1 MLLSLSLIILVALL
15 LSSIFIKLKLPP
27 LIGMLITGLLLG
39 PFFLD
44 LIDISI
50 LNISYELRQ
59 LALIVI
65 LFRAGLSLDI
75 NRLRKI
81 GRPALLISFIPAT
94 LEVIAIVILAPL
106 FFPISYLEAALL
118 GAIVAAVSPAV
129 IVPRM
134 IKFIDKKNNH
144 QSYAPELV
152 LAGAS
157 LDDVYVIVLFTAF
170 LAIAREGQLEVLNMI
185 NFPIKITLGILLG
198 ITLGVSLVYLFKKF
212 HLRDTIKVLIILSV
226 AAMLLYFEQNNN
238 FFISFSGLLATL
250 VIGLTINKTYPVLA
264 NRLKIRFDQLW
275 VIAEIVLFVLVGALI
290 DLSVISTVGILAV
303 ILITSALIFRTLGVY
318 LSVLKSKLTKN
329 EKAFTAIAYLPKATV
344 QAALGSIPLALGI
357 PNGDII
363 FAVSIVAIIL
373 TAPIGAILIDYFGP
387 KLLEKD
393 EI

>member
-1 MLLSLSLIILVALL
+1 MLLSLALIILVSLL
-15 LSSIFIKLKLPP
+15 LSSIFVKLKCPP
-27 LIGMLITGLLLG
+27 LIGMLLTGLLLG

-50 LNISYELRQ
+50 LNVSYELRQ

-81 GRPALLISFIPAT
+81 GRPALLISFVPAT

-106 FFPISYLEAALL
+106 LFPISYLEAALL

-134 IKFIDKKNNH
+134 IKFIDKKKNN

-185 NFPIKITLGILLG
+185 NFPIKIALGILLG

-264 NRLKIRFDQLW
+264 NRLKLGFDQLW

-329 EKAFTAIAYLPKATV
+329 EKAFTAIAYIPKATV
-344 QAALGSIPLALGI
+344 QAALGSIPLALGY

-373 TAPIGAILIDYFGP
+373 TAPIGAILIDNLGP